1 MPINGS
7 ENKSVSTNTTSST
20 GNINSIKINEITSTI
35 GNSLNTIANSAI
47 ENYDLDEPE
56 LSKEG
61 VLNRDDLD
69 FSRIG
74 STAGNV
80 KDGNFIN
87 VKNPEYWG
95 DTGDLTYKIRDDGT
109 VAISEDGVILGFTD
123 LQGIRIKEA
132 DSSKE
137 EQIITEETSNV
148 TSEKETEEVKENIQN
163 LEETEDTTAQ
173 TVEQKEE
180 VRVEPV
186 EEIKEESQDIPVET
200 LDETPIEPA
209 AEVQEEIVV
218 EPQVEQPINPQVEQQ
233 EIVENPPSTTE
244 TSINTV
250 VIPSNIRQTG
260 IIKNYTNYSY
270 YYGKWNKGSGQE
282 RVAEMWNEQGR
293 TNDKGIATLNGR
305 YLVAVSPIFGTNGDI
320 IDVYL
325 EDGTIINCIIGDAKG
340 ADATSQYGHMFGR
353 SVDVIEWESF
363 GSKENIV
370 IDEWA
375 DKNVVQIVNKGSIFP
390 N

>member
-1 MPINGS
+1 MPINAS
-7 ENKSVSTNTTSST
+7 DNKNLSSTTSSST
-20 GNINSIKINEITSTI
+20 NDIKNIKIREVPSTS
-35 GNSLNTIANSAI
+35 NSSLNIVSNNVVES
-47 ENYDLDEPE
+47 YDLDEPV
-56 LSKEG
+56 SNNEG
-61 VLNRDDLD
+61 ILNRNDLD

-109 VAISEDGVILGFTD
+109 VAISEDGVVLGFTD

-137 EQIITEETSNV
+137 EQIVKQEASNITSDNT
-148 TSEKETEEVKENIQN
+148 KEIEENIQI
-163 LEETEDTTAQ
+163 LEETIEPNAEQVQVEDKPQ
-173 TVEQKEE
+173 ENIVEKEITQ
-180 VRVEPV
+180 V
-186 EEIKEESQDIPVET
+186 PVET
-200 LDETPIEPA
+200 LEETTKETN
-209 AEVQEEIVV
+209 VQEEIVV

-270 YYGKWNKGSGQE
+270 YYGKWNKGSAQE
-282 RVAEMWNEQGR
+282 RVAEMWNEAGR
-293 TNDKGIATLNGR
+293 KQNNGIATLNGR

-320 IDVYL
+320 IDVVL
-325 EDGTIINCIIGDAKG
+325 DNGTIIPCIIGDAKG
-340 ADATSQYGHMFGR
+340 SDATNQYGHVFGS

-363 GSKENIV
+363 GSKEDIV

-375 DKNVVQIVNKGSIFP
+375 DKNVVQIINKGSIFS